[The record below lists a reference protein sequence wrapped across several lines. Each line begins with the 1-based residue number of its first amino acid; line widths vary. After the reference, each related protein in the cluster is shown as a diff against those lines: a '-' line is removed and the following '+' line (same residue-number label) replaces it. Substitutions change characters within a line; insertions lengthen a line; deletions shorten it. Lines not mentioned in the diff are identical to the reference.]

1 MKLLSYKLLLVF
13 IYLLS
18 TVFSFSNE
26 INIKNLVVHKENK
39 KLENVIFTDEDNNI
53 INLNDFKGQLI
64 ILNFWATWCAP
75 CREEMPSLDRLQT
88 LEGFK
93 NLKILPINVGQ
104 EKIQKSKDFFS
115 SLKIKNLDLYF
126 DNSVRLAKIFSLRG
140 LPTTV
145 IINSNGEEFARIVG
159 SIDFNDKEFLK
170 WLRKYN

>member
-104 EKIQKSKDFFS
+104 EKIQKSKDFFF